1 MNMINII
8 HLLIIIYYYYYN
20 NMVLVELQ
28 VLSINLS
35 TLWYHSTMIL
45 ELFNTIPIHYQYNT
59 AQIPILW

>member
-28 VLSINLS
+28 VQL
-35 TLWYHSTMIL
+35 
-45 ELFNTIPIHYQYNT
+45 
-59 AQIPILW
+59 